1 MLALKSGLRFFRHS
15 KCHFWH
21 LKMGTFAK
29 TSKFEFDQNKNPSI
43 LTGVGDH
50 VANHE
55 SSWSAWRR
63 SGSWYFVILI
73 LNFSK
78 YSLALIFTKAYHLES
93 YVQSKHLKW
102 NLREGNIEMGVRGNF
117 LSRMVK
123 EFLTQPLTGGQ
134 RTKLTWILA
143 AVGCQNFWYKPNL
156 WLFSWYVSGWYLT
169 FGFWAMLH
177 EPVHFVVLLSFSHL
191 IASFLKLSI
200 DIKKSI

>member
-1 MLALKSGLRFFRHS
+1 MVNTQNNPPFWGGVGIKKWSPFFSALEVPFLAPENG
-15 KCHFWH
+15 HFWH
-21 LKMGTFAK
+21 LKIGTFAK
-29 TSKFEFDQNKNPSI
+29 TSKFEFDQNKNPST

-93 YVQSKHLKW
+93 DVQSKHLKW

-117 LSRMVK
+117 LSWMVK

-134 RTKLTWILA
+134 RTKLTRILA

-156 WLFSWYVSGWYLT
+156 
-169 FGFWAMLH
+169 
-177 EPVHFVVLLSFSHL
+177 
-191 IASFLKLSI
+191 
-200 DIKKSI
+200 